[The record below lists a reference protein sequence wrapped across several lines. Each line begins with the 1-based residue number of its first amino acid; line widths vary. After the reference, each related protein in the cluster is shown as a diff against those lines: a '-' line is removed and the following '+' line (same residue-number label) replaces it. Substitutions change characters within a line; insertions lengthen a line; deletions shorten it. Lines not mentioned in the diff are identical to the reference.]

1 MIVMH
6 KKINLAYHISII
18 VWCKKLIIFSSS
30 ISKHTMVYSWAPYT
44 LYGAR
49 YVMVDYL
56 IKTEQR
62 ALMGSYHA
70 SWGPFERGVEAT
82 VLHCWLFLINYKHFC
97 WLQYFNQSSSP
108 QLGAQVKPRQFDVN
122 WVYLTYSTMNI
133 NWCKVIF
140 YKQTGRHLLIVVLR
154 PISTLSTLVLTLS
167 TLGPEE
173 MCTWPCPNHFL
184 DPANT
189 TLSGGDFDKAP
200 PYLEEEYTKPLMF
213 SRPRYAFVHALIMM
227 RFV

>member
-1 MIVMH
+1 
-6 KKINLAYHISII
+6 
-18 VWCKKLIIFSSS
+18 
-30 ISKHTMVYSWAPYT
+30 MVYSWAPYT

-70 SWGPFERGVEAT
+70 SRGPFESGVEAT
-82 VLHCWLFLINYKHFC
+82 VLHCFLINYQHFC
-97 WLQYFNQSSSP
+97 WLQYFTQSSSP

-140 YKQTGRHLLIVVLR
+140 YKQTGGHLLIVVLR

-167 TLGPEE
+167 TLRPK

-184 DPANT
+184 NPANT

-200 PYLEEEYTKPLMF
+200 PYLQQEENTKPLMCF
-213 SRPRYAFVHALIMM
+213 ETPLRLDTVYLVHALIMM
-227 RFV
+227 RFDQSS